1 MTPDRLYLDLQR
13 HLTQLDYIKLF
24 SLYIKNLVENDQ
36 LTQLD
41 ECMENR
47 GRLINLT
54 SDTQNVIQDSIEGL
68 GAGLS
73 HELKSIIKSWSEDTI
88 FQVQTIEQIDQEIN
102 GLLFDLK
109 DRTTKQISHL
119 FKSRESFKGYNL
131 KTTKR

>member
-1 MTPDRLYLDLQR
+1 MTPDHLYLDLQR

-36 LTQLD
+36 LAQLD

-54 SDTQNVIQDSIEGL
+54 SETQIAIQNVIEALDASSATSL
-68 GAGLS
+68 RA
-73 HELKSIIKSWSEDTI
+73 IIKAWSEDTI
-88 FQVQTIEQIDQEIN
+88 FQVQTIERIDQEIN
-102 GLLFDLK
+102 DLLFDLR
-109 DRTTKQISHL
+109 DQTTKQISHL